1 MRRAVQQ
8 AKAEAAAQ
16 AAAGIDQDAVAN
28 DSKPTADSQQASG
41 VAVNGKKTLAARLQK
56 AAQQTEEQEAQS
68 AAEAAVNPHGAHAQQ
83 ADSADAS
90 VDDQP
95 HQSDPQDDPLDSEQ
109 LQLSGFSQSSTSSSD
124 PGVPLVKT
132 QSLGNKLG
140 SMMKNAL
147 SPSRQSSYI
156 PLDADSP
163 PEAEGTNDK
172 QRRAP
177 PHDASLGQKLGSI
190 LKGALPLYKQSSY
203 IPLSGEEASDSV
215 HSSSM
220 DMGIPAIPRELSL
233 RERYGSMS
241 ISRESSRS
249 FASDNQLSEFGA
261 ASELSPGRRRALPRD
276 ASYLPEW
283 VTRTHAQTASAR
295 GDGSASPRSRLGS
308 RNVSSVSDDGAVPKW
323 VDWPQTSPQPNV
335 GTTPQHTEQQP
346 GDDLASAAPILM
358 APPHLRK
365 QQQDGQMAD
374 VALPRAKR
382 PLAFAL
388 NPLALSLVHTPSMN
402 PQMDLRVEAPAPTP
416 KGQRLFDFWHHK
428 SDQPAATPANPPHTE
443 SGPAAHTR
451 QHPGLTQLA
460 PPTTSLLA
468 EKSSPISLPQLAGA
482 LQNTH
487 QVPVQAAEF
496 PGDQS
501 EFPGDH
507 SAPPANI
514 GAESMQA
521 GTASAALVA
530 ELETASRLVHK
541 QSLQQAELLEGLEL
555 ALSQL
560 SEHRLLVHKPQAAA
574 AAAAFS
580 NEEDRK
586 QSQGM
591 LHQGGLVNVVHNSA
605 HLATSSAA
613 VCMLPH

>member
-41 VAVNGKKTLAARLQK
+41 VAVNGKKALAARLQK

-90 VDDQP
+90 VDDQS
-95 HQSDPQDDPLDSEQ
+95 HQSDPQDDPLDSGQ

-124 PGVPLVKT
+124 PGVPLVKNR
-132 QSLGNKLG
+132 SLGNKLG

-177 PHDASLGQKLGSI
+177 PRDASLGQKLGSI

-203 IPLSGEEASDSV
+203 IPLSGEEASDSL

-233 RERYGSMS
+233 RERYGSIS

-249 FASDNQLSEFGA
+249 FDNQLSEFGA
-261 ASELSPGRRRALPRD
+261 ASESSVPLSPGRRRALPRD

-308 RNVSSVSDDGAVPKW
+308 RNVSSASDDGAVPKW
-323 VDWPQTSPQPNV
+323 VDWPQTSAQPNV
-335 GTTPQHTEQQP
+335 GTTPQNTEQQP

-365 QQQDGQMAD
+365 QQQEGQMAD

-388 NPLALSLVHTPSMN
+388 NPLALSLVHTASMN
-402 PQMDLRVEAPAPTP
+402 PQMDLRLEAPAPTP
-416 KGQRLFDFWHHK
+416 KGQRLFDFWHQK
-428 SDQPAATPANPPHTE
+428 SDQPAATPANPLHAE

-451 QHPGLTQLA
+451 QHPGLTQLP
-460 PPTTSLLA
+460 PPTTSLLS
-468 EKSSPISLPQLAGA
+468 EKSCAIGLPQLAGA
-482 LQNTH
+482 LQNTS

-501 EFPGDH
+501 
-507 SAPPANI
+507 APPANI
-514 GAESMQA
+514 GAGSTQA
-521 GTASAALVA
+521 DTASAALVA

-574 AAAAFS
+574 AALS
-580 NEEDRK
+580 NEEDGR
-586 QSQGM
+586 QSQGT
-591 LHQGGLVNVVHNSA
+591 LHQGGLINVVHSSA